1 MTKGN
6 TSLDGLTVSLKRGVK
21 EDSRRVSFLLTRQ
34 GIVCSS
40 NVLKQI
46 QFVGSQQER
55 ISKRKEVIYMANGLQ
70 TALFTLEPFEPKA
83 VPEALAVRACAC
95 HAECAC
101 NGSLCACS
109 CACVA

>member
-1 MTKGN
+1 
-6 TSLDGLTVSLKRGVK
+6 
-21 EDSRRVSFLLTRQ
+21 
-34 GIVCSS
+34 
-40 NVLKQI
+40 
-46 QFVGSQQER
+46 
-55 ISKRKEVIYMANGLQ
+55 MANSLQ

-83 VPEALAVRACAC
+83 VPEPLAVRACAC